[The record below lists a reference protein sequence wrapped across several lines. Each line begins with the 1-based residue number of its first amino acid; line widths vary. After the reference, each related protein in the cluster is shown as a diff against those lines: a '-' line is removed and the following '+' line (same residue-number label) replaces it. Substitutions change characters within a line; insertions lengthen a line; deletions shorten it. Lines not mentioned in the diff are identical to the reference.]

1 MLLWRPLHPPGSE
14 VKSRQISIGSW
25 KMLLVMCPLSPP
37 GSYFSGYLGWLRCRG
52 AIFFFLF
59 FFCHL
64 FLAVISGSS
73 GGWVG
78 DPVETVFPRPSGN
91 KYIQ

>member
-1 MLLWRPLHPPGSE
+1 MLLWRLLHPPGSE
-14 VKSRQISIGSW
+14 VNSRRIPIGSW

-37 GSYFSGYLGWLRCRG
+37 GSYFSGDPGWLRCRG
-52 AIFFFLF
+52 VIFFFFLLF
-59 FFCHL
+59 
-64 FLAVISGSS
+64 FLAVISGSC

-91 KYIQ
+91 N